1 MAVGVAVETLTKSE
15 KSLNAGGKKDSGDC
29 CRPKGVVEDSW
40 AESVM
45 PKRGLRAKRG

>member
-1 MAVGVAVETLTKSE
+1 METLTESE
-15 KSLNAGGKKDSGDC
+15 KSLNAGGEKDSGDRS
-29 CRPKGVVEDSW
+29 RPGGVVEDSW

>member
-1 MAVGVAVETLTKSE
+1 METLTESE
-15 KSLNAGGKKDSGDC
+15 KSLNAGGEKDSGDC
-29 CRPKGVVEDSW
+29 SRPGGAVEDSW

>member
-1 MAVGVAVETLTKSE
+1 METLTESE
-15 KSLNAGGKKDSGDC
+15 KSLNAGGEKDSGG
-29 CRPKGVVEDSW
+29 GVVEDSW